1 MQTKAPIEVA
11 DALKLLGRGVAF
23 QTPIVRQYA
32 VDVLRKATDDEL
44 RVLLLQ
50 LVQAL
55 RYEPG
60 LHDLVTQ
67 SLESSDSTDE
77 TNSQRI
83 LRLSP
88 LAAFL
93 IERGCQ
99 SNTGNTSPY
108 SPRSYDG

>member
-1 MQTKAPIEVA
+1 M
-11 DALKLLGRGVAF
+11 
-23 QTPIVRQYA
+23 
-32 VDVLRKATDDEL
+32 DVLRKASDDEL

-67 SLESSDSTDE
+67 SLESSDNTDE
-77 TNSQRI
+77 TNAARI

-99 SNTGNTSPY
+99 SNTGLVA
-108 SPRSYDG
+108 D